1 MTCLHDELLRAG
13 VRRVEQVRRVRVDGP
28 GNGRLEADGLVD
40 GGADLVVVDAVRAEP
55 ATATATATAA
65 VALLLDLEPVAA
77 VGTTAAPD
85 WAERVV
91 EVRDTLR
98 RVRPHLGDLDGLLD
112 ALYDPVLTRTTQLL
126 EQLSARRTPVLLGDS
141 TTVLAGGL
149 LAVRRSAGAGTWWLA
164 SGRPAGPAG
173 TAALQALGLV
183 PLLDLELAG
192 DASRHALA
200 VVREAVGGA

>member
-55 ATATATATAA
+55 ATAA

>member
-13 VRRVEQVRRVRVDGP
+13 VRRVEQVRRVRVDEP
-28 GNGRLEADGLVD
+28 GDGRLEADGLVD

-55 ATATATATAA
+55 ATAA

-112 ALYDPVLTRTTQLL
+112 ALDDPVLTRTTQLL

-149 LAVRRSAGAGTWWLA
+149 LAVRRSPGAGTWWLA

-200 VVREAVGGA
+200 VVCEAVGGA

>member
-13 VRRVEQVRRVRVDGP
+13 VRRVEHVRRVQVDGP
-28 GNGRLEADGLVD
+28 GDGRLEADGLVD

-55 ATATATATAA
+55 ATATAA

-112 ALYDPVLTRTTQLL
+112 ALDDPVLTRTTQLL
-126 EQLSARRTPVLLGDS
+126 EQLSVRRTPVLLGDS

-149 LAVRRSAGAGTWWLA
+149 LAVRRSPGAGTWWLA

-200 VVREAVGGA
+200 VLREAVGGA